1 MRPPVI
7 ENEIINLLEEIIMAF
22 TAKDV
27 KALREKTGVGM
38 MECKKAL
45 VESDGDMDKA
55 IDYLRERGL
64 AAAQKKASRI
74 AAEGVVLP
82 YYDAETKKGV
92 VVEVNSE
99 TDFVAKNEKFMS
111 FVEGV
116 AKTILATDP
125 ADVEALK
132 EEKFNGTDRTVTET
146 LNDLVLAI
154 GENMKVRRF
163 ERMEGIVST
172 YIHAGGAVGVMVG
185 FDVADEAKAADPEF
199 VAMGKNV
206 AMQIAAMSPEYLSK
220 ADISEDELA
229 KMHSITVDSAL
240 NTPQSLPMPIL
251 TSIINEAIDGKKWT
265 DEDITIYQGLD
276 NKQRKNFTNFISK
289 EALEILAGIA
299 VSHKAEISENK
310 IFVGLVQ
317 GRLSKQ
323 IKEICLLEQEFVRSD
338 LFQGSVGAYID
349 SVAKALGT
357 EIKANG
363 FIRMMKG
370 EGLEKREENFAEEIA
385 KQING

>member
-1 MRPPVI
+1 
-7 ENEIINLLEEIIMAF
+7 MAF
-22 TAKDV
+22 TAQDV

-45 VESDGDMDKA
+45 VEADGDMDKA

-82 YYDAETKKGV
+82 YYDSASKKGV

-99 TDFVAKNEKFMS
+99 TDFVAKNEKFMG

-132 EEKFNGTDRTVTET
+132 EEKFDGTDRTVTET
-146 LNDLVLAI
+146 LNDLVLSI

-163 ERMEGIVST
+163 ERMEGIVAT

-185 FDVADEAKAADPEF
+185 FDVADETKAADDEF

-206 AMQIAAMSPEYLSK
+206 AMQIAAMNPAYLDEASVPAEVIEHEKGILAAQMKEDPKMASKPE
-220 ADISEDELA
+220 AVLA
-229 KMHSITVDSAL
+229 KIA
-240 NTPQSLPMPIL
+240 
-251 TSIINEAIDGKKWT
+251 EGKMGK
-265 DEDITIYQGLD
+265 YY
-276 NKQRKNFTNFISK
+276 K
-289 EALEILAGIA
+289 E
-299 VSHKAEISENK
+299 NC
-310 IFVGLVQ
+310 LV
-317 GRLSKQ
+317 
-323 IKEICLLEQEFVRSD
+323 EQEFVRGD
-338 LFQGSVGAYID
+338 IFQGSVKGYVD

-357 EIKANG
+357 DIKVNG

-370 EGLEKREENFAEEIA
+370 DGLEKREENFAEEIA

>member
-1 MRPPVI
+1 
-7 ENEIINLLEEIIMAF
+7 MANIS
-22 TAKDV
+22 AKDV
-27 KALREKTGVGM
+27 KELREKTGVGM

-45 VESDGDMDKA
+45 VEADGDMEKA
-55 IDYLRERGL
+55 IDFLRERGL

-82 YYDAETKKGV
+82 YYDKAAKKGV

-99 TDFVAKNEKFMS
+99 TDFVAKNEKFMN

-116 AKTILATDP
+116 AKTVLATDP

-132 EEKFNGTDRTVTET
+132 EAKYDGTDRTVTET

-154 GENMKVRRF
+154 GENMKIRRF
-163 ERMEGIVST
+163 ERMDGVVST
-172 YIHAGGAVGVMVG
+172 YIHAGGSVGVMVG
-185 FDVADEAKAADPEF
+185 FDVADESKADTAEF
-199 VAMGKNV
+199 EAMGKNV
-206 AMQIAAMSPEYLSK
+206 AMQIAAMNPEYLGK
-220 ADISEDELA
+220 ANISDAELD

-240 NTPQSLPMPIL
+240 NKPDSLPMPIL
-251 TSIINEAIDGKKWT
+251 TSLVTEAIDGKKWS
-265 DEDITIYQGLD
+265 DDDINIYQGLD
-276 NKQRKNFTNFISK
+276 NKQRKNFKNFIST
-289 EALEILAGIA
+289 EAFETLAGIA
-299 VSHKAEISENK
+299 VSHKADIVDNK
-310 IFVGLVQ
+310 IFTGLVQ

-338 LFQGSVGAYID
+338 IFQGSVQGYVD
-349 SVAKALGT
+349 SVAKELGT
-357 EIKANG
+357 EIKVNN

-370 EGLEKREENFAEEIA
+370 DGLEKREENFAEEIA

>member
-1 MRPPVI
+1 MGI
-7 ENEIINLLEEIIMAF
+7 S
-22 TAKDV
+22 AKDV

-45 VESDGDMDKA
+45 VEAEGDMDKA
-55 IDYLRERGL
+55 IDFLRERGL
-64 AAAQKKASRI
+64 AAAQKKATRI

-82 YYDAETKKGV
+82 YYDSESKKGV
-92 VVEVNSE
+92 VLEVNSE
-99 TDFVAKNEKFMS
+99 TDFVAKNEKFMN

-116 AKTILATDP
+116 AKTIIATDP

-146 LNDLVLAI
+146 LNDLVLSI

-163 ERMEGIVST
+163 DRMEGIVST
-172 YIHAGGAVGVMVG
+172 YIHAGGSVGVMVG
-185 FDVADEAKAADPEF
+185 FDVADESKAATDEF
-199 VAMGKNV
+199 NAMGKNV
-206 AMQIAAMSPEYLSK
+206 AMQIAAMNPEYLSS
-220 ADISEDELA
+220 ADISADEMD

-240 NTPQSLPMPIL
+240 NMPASLPIPIL
-251 TSIINEAIDGKKWT
+251 SKLIDEAMNEKKWSDDDT
-265 DEDITIYQGLD
+265 TIYQGLD
-276 NKQRKNFTNFISK
+276 QKQRKNFANFISK
-289 EALEILAGIA
+289 EAMETLAEIA
-299 VSHKAEISENK
+299 VSHKDDICDNK
-310 IFVGLVQ
+310 IFVGLVK

-323 IKEICLLEQEFVRSD
+323 IKEICLLEQDFVRSD
-338 LFQGSVGAYID
+338 LFQGSVGGYIE

-370 EGLEKREENFAEEIA
+370 DGLEKREENFAEEIA

>member
-1 MRPPVI
+1 
-7 ENEIINLLEEIIMAF
+7 MAF
-22 TAKDV
+22 TAQDV

-45 VESDGDMDKA
+45 VEADGDMDKA
-55 IDYLRERGL
+55 VDYLRERGL

-82 YYDAETKKGV
+82 YYDKASKKGV

-99 TDFVAKNEKFMS
+99 TDFVAKNEKFMG

-146 LNDLVLAI
+146 LNDLVLSI

-172 YIHAGGAVGVMVG
+172 YIHAGGSVGVMVG
-185 FDVADEAKAADPEF
+185 FDVADEAKADDEEF
-199 VAMGKNV
+199 IAMGKNV
-206 AMQIAAMSPEYLSK
+206 AMQIAAMNPEYLSK
-220 ADISEDELA
+220 DSISEDELE
-229 KMHSITVDSAL
+229 KMQSITVDSAL
-240 NTPQSLPMPIL
+240 NKPDSLPMPIL
-251 TSIINEAIDGKKWT
+251 SGLIAEAIEGKKW
-265 DEDITIYQGLD
+265 DDNDINVYQGLD
-276 NKQRKNFTNFISK
+276 NKQRKNFTNFISDAAFEK
-289 EALEILAGIA
+289 LAAIA
-299 VSHKAEISENK
+299 VSHKDDIIVNK
-310 IFVGLVQ
+310 IFGGLVQ
-317 GRLSKQ
+317 GRFAKQ
-323 IKEICLLEQEFVRSD
+323 IKEICLLEQEFVRND
-338 LFQGSVGAYID
+338 IFQGSVQGYVD

-357 EIKANG
+357 EIKING